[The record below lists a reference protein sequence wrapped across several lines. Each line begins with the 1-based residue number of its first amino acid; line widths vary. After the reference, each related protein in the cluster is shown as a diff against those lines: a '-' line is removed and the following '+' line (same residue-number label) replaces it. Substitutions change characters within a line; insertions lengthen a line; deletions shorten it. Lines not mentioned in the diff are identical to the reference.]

1 MYYFIGAFMRLSQ
14 FEISRLGDNQV
25 KVTGKCFVTDNLY
38 TVVVSTSGI
47 SRYSEG
53 YPVESSFPELGRAD
67 CAFLSTGISPYGFEK
82 ILTAYSN
89 PPGEDDKYSEYE
101 DYGDDIDDFI

>member
-1 MYYFIGAFMRLSQ
+1 MRLSQ

-53 YPVESSFPELGRAD
+53 WGVSYRSSW
-67 CAFLSTGISPYGFEK
+67 
-82 ILTAYSN
+82 
-89 PPGEDDKYSEYE
+89 
-101 DYGDDIDDFI
+101 